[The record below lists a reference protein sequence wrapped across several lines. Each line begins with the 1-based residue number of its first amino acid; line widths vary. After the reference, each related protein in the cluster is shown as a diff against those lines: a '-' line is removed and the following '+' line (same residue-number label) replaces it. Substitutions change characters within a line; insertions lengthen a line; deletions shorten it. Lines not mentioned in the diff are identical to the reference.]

1 MPPRRGN
8 GLAMTDVMHSFI
20 PDATR
25 AKDLRQALGQ
35 FGTGV
40 ALITAQTDHGPL
52 GMTANSFSSVSLD
65 PPLVLWSAAKTS
77 KRHNAFAA
85 APQFCIHVLQADQ
98 VALAKHF
105 ATQGHDFEGFD
116 WKQGPN
122 GAPTVEGCM
131 AAFHCTTYAVHPAG
145 DHSIILGEITHVEVD
160 PRQSDGLIFKRG
172 QFGRFTP
179 DQ

>member
-77 KRHNAFAA
+77 KRHILRHRGMILKALTGNKARTAHRRLKVAWPPFT
-85 APQFCIHVLQADQ
+85 AP
-98 VALAKHF
+98 
-105 ATQGHDFEGFD
+105 
-116 WKQGPN
+116 PM
-122 GAPTVEGCM
+122 P
-131 AAFHCTTYAVHPAG
+131 
-145 DHSIILGEITHVEVD
+145 SIRPGTIRSFWARLPMWRLTHAS
-160 PRQSDGLIFKRG
+160 QTG
-172 QFGRFTP
+172 
-179 DQ
+179 

>member
-65 PPLVLWSAAKTS
+65 PPLVLWSA
-77 KRHNAFAA
+77 
-85 APQFCIHVLQADQ
+85 
-98 VALAKHF
+98 
-105 ATQGHDFEGFD
+105 GHDFEGFD